1 MNFFCNFSSLCGFLK
16 HKKSLFC
23 CYPQIY
29 FIPLGTPEI
38 VKGCS
43 TGYSAPDGK
52 APAAMVL
59 SDMRKI

>member
-1 MNFFCNFSSLCGFLK
+1 MFQSLLRTTLPLTALPQFL
-16 HKKSLFC
+16 F
-23 CYPQIY
+23 

-52 APAAMVL
+52 APTAMVL